1 MTVAGSVMAIS
12 VKSCGA
18 LLLLSP
24 DGIAT
29 GVKQHGAIG
38 RDSMRPVRNHSI
50 RCGRTALHHSMRPDC
65 TGVTPQSGPRA
76 SILGHSIFHI
86 IAVLP

>member
-1 MTVAGSVMAIS
+1 MVDACGWNGWCARARELAAPMTVAGSVFAIS

-38 RDSMRPVRNHSI
+38 RDSMRPDRN
-50 RCGRTALHHSMRPDC
+50 
-65 TGVTPQSGPRA
+65 QSTLAAKGQKA
-76 SILGHSIFHI
+76 
-86 IAVLP
+86 